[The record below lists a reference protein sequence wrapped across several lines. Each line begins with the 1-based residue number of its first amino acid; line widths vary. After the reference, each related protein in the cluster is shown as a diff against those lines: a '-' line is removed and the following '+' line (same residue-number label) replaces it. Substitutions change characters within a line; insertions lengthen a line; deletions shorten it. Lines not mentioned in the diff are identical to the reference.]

1 VTSNT
6 IRLLRPLLLA
16 GLAGGI
22 AEIIWI
28 ALYSQVA
35 TLSAADVSRQV
46 VWSIAPALA
55 DSAFAPVLGIGI
67 HLALSVLLAFAFG
80 LLVWAPLARKFEPGL
95 IVVACAAALVFV
107 WAVNFFVVLPQ
118 LNPVFVSLMPYPI
131 TFFSKLLFGLAAGW
145 SLYRFE
151 RQIRPARIALRSA
164 ETIKIR

>member
-1 VTSNT
+1 VASNT

-28 ALYSQVA
+28 ALYSQLA
-35 TLSAADVSRQV
+35 TLRAADVSRQV

-55 DSAFAPVLGIGI
+55 NSAFAPVLGIGI

-80 LLVWAPLARKFEPGL
+80 LLVWAPLARKFEPE
-95 IVVACAAALVFV
+95 ITVIACAAALIFV
-107 WAVNFFVVLPQ
+107 WAANFFVVLPQ
-118 LNPVFVSLMPYPI
+118 LNPGFVSLMPYPI

-145 SLYRFE
+145 SLYRFD
-151 RQIRPARIALRSA
+151 RQIRPTRIALRSD